1 MKIVIALTSAADQIS
16 GVQRHAINLARCL
29 LTREE
34 VTAVHLI
41 VASWQ
46 QQCLRS
52 VEPIRDA
59 RLHLHTAHLSNT
71 SIGRNLWYYTKLPRI
86 AAELKADI
94 VHLAY
99 PMPIRRHMYGCP
111 TVLTL
116 HDLYPYDAPGNFG
129 FPKVLFNEA
138 ILHQCLQA
146 ADAITCVS
154 HSTRHR
160 LETIGPQL
168 ARSKATVVFNCVEPQ
183 NHVSDRGPVPGWTG
197 EPFLLCVA
205 QHRQNKNLLL
215 LLRVFRT
222 LLLTNRLRAGARL
235 VIIGVHGP
243 QTKPMQRFLTLNQL
257 QDRVSLLNGL
267 SDEEVQWCYRNCN
280 LLIAPSVVEGFGL
293 PVAEALLAGCHVVCS
308 DIPAFREVG
317 GDRCE
322 YIRLDKNAEQ
332 AFAEAV
338 STVSHR
344 PRPEPVA
351 LPHLS
356 ATHIAE
362 QYLQLY
368 RSLLR
373 PAPSPDT
380 LVFEPTASSQGEIA
394 CYEKR

>member
-29 LTREE
+29 LTRDEI
-34 VTAVHLI
+34 TAVHLI

-59 RLHLHTAHLSNT
+59 RLHLHTANLSNT
-71 SIGRNLWYYTKLPRI
+71 SVGRNLWYYTKLPRI

-99 PMPIRRHMYGCP
+99 PMPIRRHRYGCP

-138 ILHQCLQA
+138 ILHQCLRA
-146 ADAITCVS
+146 ADAIACVS
-154 HSTRHR
+154 YSTRHR
-160 LETIGPQL
+160 LETIGSQL
-168 ARSKATVVFNCVEPQ
+168 ARSKATVVSNCVEPQ
-183 NHVSDRGPVPGWTG
+183 NHVSERSPVPGWTG

-222 LLLTNRLRAGARL
+222 LLLTNRLNPGARL
-235 VIIGVHGP
+235 VIIGVPGP
-243 QTKPMQRFLTLNQL
+243 QTKPMQRLLAFAQL
-257 QDRVSLLNGL
+257 LDRVSLLNGL

-280 LLIAPSVVEGFGL
+280 LLVAPSVVEGFGL

-332 AFAEAV
+332 AFAETI
-338 STVSHR
+338 STAFHR

-362 QYLQLY
+362 QYLQIY
-368 RSLLR
+368 RSLVR
-373 PAPSPDT
+373 PVPSPDT
-380 LVFEPTASSQGEIA
+380 LVFGPTVPSQGELA

>member
-1 MKIVIALTSAADQIS
+1 MKVVIALTSASDQIS

-29 LTREE
+29 LTRDEI
-34 VTAVHLI
+34 TAVHLI

-52 VEPIRDA
+52 IEPICDT
-59 RLHLHTAHLSNT
+59 RLHLHTVYLNNT

-86 AAELKADI
+86 AAELKADV
-94 VHLAY
+94 VHFAY
-99 PMPIRRHMYGCP
+99 PMPIRRHIYGCR

-138 ILHQCLQA
+138 VLRQCLRA
-146 ADAITCVS
+146 ADAVTCVS
-154 HSTRHR
+154 RSTFDR
-160 LETIGPQL
+160 LKAIDPPV
-168 ARSKATVVFNCVEPQ
+168 ARSKATVISNCVEPQ
-183 NHVSDRGPVPGWTG
+183 SRVSDRSPVPGWAG

-215 LLRVFRT
+215 LLRIFRR
-222 LLLTNRLRAGARL
+222 LLLTNQLSAGARL
-235 VIIGVHGP
+235 IIIGVPGP
-243 QTKPMQRFLTLNQL
+243 QTKAMQQFLASTKL

-332 AFAEAV
+332 AFAEAIR
-338 STVSHR
+338 TVFYL

-351 LPHLS
+351 LPQLS
-356 ATHIAE
+356 ATHIAA

-368 RSLLR
+368 RSLVR
-373 PAPSPDT
+373 PAPSPDAFA
-380 LVFEPTASSQGEIA
+380 LEPTGPVSGGNNLL
-394 CYEKR
+394 

>member
-1 MKIVIALTSAADQIS
+1 
-16 GVQRHAINLARCL
+16 
-29 LTREE
+29 
-34 VTAVHLI
+34 
-41 VASWQ
+41 
-46 QQCLRS
+46 
-52 VEPIRDA
+52 
-59 RLHLHTAHLSNT
+59 
-71 SIGRNLWYYTKLPRI
+71 
-86 AAELKADI
+86 
-94 VHLAY
+94 
-99 PMPIRRHMYGCP
+99 
-111 TVLTL
+111 
-116 HDLYPYDAPGNFG
+116 
-129 FPKVLFNEA
+129 
-138 ILHQCLQA
+138 
-146 ADAITCVS
+146 
-154 HSTRHR
+154 
-160 LETIGPQL
+160 
-168 ARSKATVVFNCVEPQ
+168 
-183 NHVSDRGPVPGWTG
+183 
-197 EPFLLCVA
+197 
-205 QHRQNKNLLL
+205 
-215 LLRVFRT
+215 VFRT